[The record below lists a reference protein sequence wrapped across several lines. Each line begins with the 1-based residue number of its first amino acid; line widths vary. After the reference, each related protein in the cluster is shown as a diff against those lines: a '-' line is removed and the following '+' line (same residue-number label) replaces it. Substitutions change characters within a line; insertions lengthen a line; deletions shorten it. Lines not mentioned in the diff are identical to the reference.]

1 MGAFPLR
8 GKGMTCMCL
17 RTGRRWLEGGS
28 NSSNSFY
35 SWCDYH
41 DHQLCSCHEFF
52 LGVEKVDA
60 FLLMPRL
67 VWPLALA
74 LALPPRRFM
83 GEEEA
88 LVQAAAAGLASNSAQ
103 TASASRSVAELD
115 AMASSSASPRWSS
128 VRPRRSV

>member
-1 MGAFPLR
+1 MIHH
-8 GKGMTCMCL
+8 
-17 RTGRRWLEGGS
+17 
-28 NSSNSFY
+28 
-35 SWCDYH
+35 YH

-67 VWPLALA
+67 VWP